1 MIIDN
6 ISKKIFV
13 HIPKNAGMTIRHSPF
28 LKDKILIN
36 GAHTHKSPEY
46 TNGLLKTMNAIGDH
60 HGIEHARW
68 IDLKPKYTKSHD
80 AFAIV
85 RNPWDRVVSRYF
97 FAKKVIEVEKKQKKD
112 YADTSTFE
120 AFLEERHKWGDKEYM
135 WHRAVRGWY
144 PAVDHVT
151 DSKGKLKRDMLRLE
165 HLNKD
170 LIAYFKIPMM
180 SRPRNVTAMNKGT
193 YKDMY
198 NKETIQI
205 IADWY
210 KKDID
215 MWGFD
220 FDSGPTKNYWRLDN
234 E

>member
-6 ISKKIFV
+6 INKKIFV
-13 HIPKNAGMTIRHSPF
+13 HIPKNAGMTIRHSTF
-28 LKDKILIN
+28 LKDKILVN
-36 GAHTHKSPEY
+36 GAQTHKSREY
-46 TNGLLKTMNAIGDH
+46 TNGLLETMKKTGDH

-68 IDLKPKYTKSHD
+68 IDLKPKYTSAHK
-80 AFAIV
+80 AFAVI

-97 FAKKVIEVEKKQKKD
+97 FAKKVIEVEKKQTSE
-112 YADTSTFE
+112 YADTSSFE

-151 DSKGKLKRDMLRLE
+151 DSNGKLKCDMLRLE

>member
-1 MIIDN
+1 MYSIGLKQDF
-6 ISKKIFV
+6 IFI
-13 HIPKNAGMTIRHSPF
+13 HIPKTGGTSVKDCLIRNYPKENLFYTDYGYHAP
-28 LKDKILIN
+28 I
-36 GAHTHKSPEY
+36 GEY
-46 TNGLLKTMNAIGDH
+46 VKAIENNPDC
-60 HGIEHARW
+60 
-68 IDLKPKYTKSHD
+68 KPMSEYVIFTT
-80 AFAIV
+80 V

-97 FAKKVIEVEKKQKKD
+97 FAKKVIEVEKKQKQD

-151 DSKGKLKRDMLRLE
+151 ESKGKLKCDMLRLE